1 MSNTSQTQAQ
11 PPSWRALGSE
21 VLEWTHHT
29 LMMVG
34 FFVVAAG
41 AYLYMHPQTVL
52 SLEKGVTQWVVARK
66 AAVEELQALGQQAV
80 AAEPTVEAAA
90 PLGPQL
96 NHTQMAVANWLSR
109 RYSIAPLAMQ
119 ELVSSAWQVGKQE
132 HLDPTLILAVMA
144 IESSFNPYAQSAVGA
159 TGLMQVMANVHR
171 DKFMPYGGPRASID
185 PLANV
190 RVGALV
196 LKDAITR
203 GGSLQAGLRMYV
215 GATSDATEG
224 GYAAK
229 VMAEQARLAQV
240 VAASKAPGAPM
251 TAAAHEAKPQAPAPK
266 VEQTAQAARV
276 PALLPTSAHAPK
288 RNA

>member
-1 MSNTSQTQAQ
+1 MSNASQAQAQ
-11 PPSWRALGSE
+11 PPSWRTVGAE

-66 AAVEELQALGQQAV
+66 AAVEELQALGQQAAAVEPV
-80 AAEPTVEAAA
+80 AEVAFPA
-90 PLGPQL
+90 GPQL
-96 NHTQMAVANWLSR
+96 DRAQLAVANWLSR

-119 ELVSSAWQVGKQE
+119 ELVSSAWQVGRQE
-132 HLDPTLILAVMA
+132 RLDPTLILAVMA
-144 IESSFNPYAQSAVGA
+144 VESSFNPYAQSSVGA

-171 DKFMPYGGPRASID
+171 DKFAPYGGPRASID
-185 PLANV
+185 PMANV

-196 LKDAITR
+196 LKDAIVR

-229 VMAEQARLAQV
+229 VMAEQARLAQIV
-240 VAASKAPGAPM
+240 ASSKSAASAAVTADAP
-251 TAAAHEAKPQAPAPK
+251 EAKPQAPAPK
-266 VEQTAQAARV
+266 VEQTAQAVVAAQ
-276 PALLPTSAHAPK
+276 PAK
-288 RNA
+288 RST

>member
-1 MSNTSQTQAQ
+1 MSNASQVQAQ
-11 PPSWRALGSE
+11 HPSWRTFGAE

-66 AAVEELQALGQQAV
+66 AAVEELQALGQQAA
-80 AAEPTVEAAA
+80 AAEPVVEVAMPA
-90 PLGPQL
+90 GPQL

-119 ELVSSAWQVGKQE
+119 ELVSSAWQVGKREQ
-132 HLDPTLILAVMA
+132 LDPTLILAVMA
-144 IESSFNPYAQSAVGA
+144 VESSFNPYAQSSVGA

-171 DKFMPYGGPRASID
+171 DKFAPYGGPRASID

-196 LKDAITR
+196 LKDAIVR

-229 VMAEQARLAQV
+229 VMAEQARLAQI
-240 VAASKAPGAPM
+240 VASSKPAANAAV
-251 TAAAHEAKPQAPAPK
+251 TAAAPETKPQVPAPK
-266 VEQTAQAARV
+266 VEQTAQAIVAAE
-276 PALLPTSAHAPK
+276 PAK
-288 RNA
+288 RST